1 MNLISLC
8 WSVECGIQTHGPL
21 SLWQGHAAP
30 LAGCWQEV
38 HPWVTRMLGCAQLKG
53 QSSQWG
59 GRGLVQRQRG
69 TEAQGRSNLEVA
81 AGLGGGGKPEPF
93 QTSIP
98 PPWRARATPHPTSG
112 GVHLGLLLGGPHI
125 LLLSSQ
131 PHFLIP
137 ELSSPSSR
145 FSQIFRARG
154 ASMPCDSLKTPAGSP
169 TPRGHH
175 ILLCGASVL
184 ALIIHPGACRRL
196 RQADPTCRSSNALCI
211 LTQVELWPLPM
222 GQ

>member
-1 MNLISLC
+1 M
-8 WSVECGIQTHGPL
+8 
-21 SLWQGHAAP
+21 
-30 LAGCWQEV
+30 AGGWCRGKEEPRPKAGAIW
-38 HPWVTRMLGCAQLKG
+38 RLLLGWEGAG
-53 QSSQWG
+53 SQSHFRPVYLPPG
-59 GRGLVQRQRG
+59 
-69 TEAQGRSNLEVA
+69 
-81 AGLGGGGKPEPF
+81 EPG
-93 QTSIP
+93 P
-98 PPWRARATPHPTSG
+98 PPTPTSG

-154 ASMPCDSLKTPAGSP
+154 ASLPCDSLKTPAGSP

-184 ALIIHPGACRRL
+184 ALVIYLGACGRL